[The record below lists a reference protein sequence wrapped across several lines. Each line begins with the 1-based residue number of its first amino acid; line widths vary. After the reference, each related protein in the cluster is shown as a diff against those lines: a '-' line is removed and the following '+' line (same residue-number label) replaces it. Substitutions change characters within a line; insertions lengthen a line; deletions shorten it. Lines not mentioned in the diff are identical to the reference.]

1 MVAAR
6 SGYDE
11 VPVSDLRV
19 LGLKR
24 LLLDFIQRRMSRACI
39 IFNPVAGRR
48 CNRQRIEDLARRLV
62 EQSQV
67 EVVVQPTQGPASAPT
82 LARRAAED
90 GFDVVV
96 AAGGDGTVHE
106 VASGLLD
113 SGREE
118 VTFLVHPVGSA
129 NDYSHSLLREHGD
142 VVRWPNPG
150 ARVDVGR
157 VTGLRG
163 QPAWFLN
170 SIGLGFSAMVTI
182 ESRAIRR
189 LRGTLLYGLA
199 TLQAMRKHFG
209 WQQWRVSVD
218 DGPWEER
225 SILMLSVMNGRR
237 EGNFVLAPE
246 ARLSDGSFD
255 YVMAGQLSRW
265 DIVKLLPSL
274 ASSGPP
280 ASYRHVDVGSCR
292 KLVIES
298 TTPIAAHVDGEILAR
313 PADVRFSAEVEL
325 VRERMQV
332 GVVECG
338 RGDGSVL

>member
-1 MVAAR
+1 M
-6 SGYDE
+6 
-11 VPVSDLRV
+11 PRV
-19 LGLKR
+19 
-24 LLLDFIQRRMSRACI
+24 CI
-39 IFNPVAGRR
+39 IFNPIAGRR
-48 CNRQRIEDLARRLV
+48 CNRQRMDALQKLLNARIEG
-62 EQSQV
+62 
-67 EVVVQPTQGPASAPT
+67 EVVVQPTTGPASAPT

-90 GFDVVV
+90 GFDIVV

-113 SGREE
+113 SGRDDL
-118 VTFLVHPVGSA
+118 TFLVHPVGSA
-129 NDYSHSLLREHGD
+129 NDYAHSLLLEHGD
-142 VVRWPNPG
+142 VARWPNPG

-163 QPAWFLN
+163 HPAWFLN

-199 TLQAMRKHFG
+199 TLRAMRKHFG
-209 WQQWRVSVD
+209 WQQWRVAVD

-237 EGNFVLAPE
+237 EGNFILAPH
-246 ARLSDGSFD
+246 ARLADGCFD
-255 YVMAGQLSRW
+255 YVMAGRLSRW
-265 DIVKLLPSL
+265 DIVRLLPSL
-274 ASSGPP
+274 ATSGPP
-280 ASYRHVDVGSCR
+280 ASYRDVETGPCR
-292 KLVIES
+292 KLAIES

-325 VRERMQV
+325 IRERLQV
-332 GVVECG
+332 AVVECG
-338 RGDGSVL
+338 RSDGSVL